1 MTMKLD
7 TSVKFGYG
15 EIPDAPA
22 LFGAAGKMI
31 EVLDA
36 VLVNGYCIRTADSV
50 VVASGVA
57 TVNLSAGNPYPKY
70 AVVAIS
76 GTSVAALNDEWRIR
90 AVSASAFEFDC
101 PGVPDGTPTGSVSV
115 RMAPAGWEKTYAAT
129 NLAAYRSVDPASTG
143 VYLWVDDSDP
153 KNAKVRGYESMT
165 GIESG
170 TNPFPTLA
178 QSALNAYLWGK
189 SSTTDT
195 TPRKWAFCGDGRFFH
210 LCSAF
215 HATSYYAC
223 ARYQFGDIVCMY
235 PGDAWGIT
243 ITAHAATAVFAP
255 TTGMTA
261 DPNSHEGSSR
271 PRGLGG
277 GYSPTSHRAV
287 CAANFFGHD
296 SVASDTVFAAPVH
309 ALTDTIT
316 NSPVRGRIP
325 GLLVG
330 RNKTLTD
337 FHTNVIEVGGELLFC
352 VRVSDGSPAPEE
364 NTMAFYELAPAVGW
378 R

>member
-1 MTMKLD
+1 MTVKAN

-57 TVNLSAGNPYPKY
+57 TVNLSAGNPYPKH

-143 VYLWVDDSDP
+143 AYLWVDDSDP
-153 KNAKVRGYESMT
+153 KNTKVRGYENMT

-178 QSALNAYLWGK
+178 QYALNSYLWGK

-195 TPRKWAFCGDGRFFH
+195 TTRKWAFCGDSRFFH

-215 HATSYYAC
+215 YSTSYYSC
-223 ARYQFGDIVCMY
+223 AQYRFGDIDCAHAT
-235 PGDAWGIT
+235 DAWGVT
-243 ITAHAATAVFAP
+243 ISAHASPTLFGP

-261 DPNSHEGSSR
+261 DPGGHEGSSR
-271 PRGLGG
+271 PRGLDGL
-277 GYSPTSHRAV
+277 YSPSSHRSV
-287 CAANFFGHD
+287 CAVSSYGVDA
-296 SVASDTVFAAPVH
+296 VASDVVFAAPVY
-309 ALTDTIT
+309 ALTTALASD
-316 NSPVRGRIP
+316 PVRGRIP
-325 GLLVG
+325 GLLAG

-337 FHTNVIEVGGELLFC
+337 FHTQVIEIGEDLLFC
-352 VRVSDGSPAPEE
+352 VRVSDGSPGPTEI
-364 NTMAFYELAPAVGW
+364 TMAFYDLAPAGGW

>member
-7 TSVKFGYG
+7 TSVKFGHNA
-15 EIPDAPA
+15 IPDSPV
-22 LFGAAGKMI
+22 LAGVAGEMI
-31 EVLDA
+31 ELLDA

-57 TVNLSAGNPYPKY
+57 TVNLSAGNPYPKH

-115 RMAPAGWEKTYAAT
+115 RMAPAGWEKTHAAT

-153 KNAKVRGYESMT
+153 KNAKVRGYENMT

-170 TNPFPTLA
+170 ANPFPTLA

-195 TPRKWAFCGDGRFFH
+195 TPRKWAFCGDDRLFH
-210 LCSAF
+210 LGSAF
-215 HATSYYAC
+215 YASSDYAC
-223 ARYQFGDIVCMY
+223 AQYRFGDIDCVRAT
-235 PGDAWGIT
+235 DAWGGT
-243 ITAHAATAVFAP
+243 ISAHAATALFGP

-261 DPNSHEGSSR
+261 DPSGYEGSSR
-271 PRGLGG
+271 PRGLDGV
-277 GYSPTSHRAV
+277 YSPSSHRSV
-287 CAANFFGHD
+287 CAVSYFGVD
-296 SVASDTVFAAPVH
+296 AVASDVVFAAPVY
-309 ALTDTIT
+309 ALATTLPSD
-316 NSPVRGRIP
+316 PVRGRIP
-325 GLLVG
+325 GLLAG

-337 FHTNVIEVGGELLFC
+337 FHTQVIEIGEDLLFC
-352 VRVSDGSPAPEE
+352 VRVSDGSPDPTE
-364 NTMAFYELAPAVGW
+364 NTMAFYDLAPAGGW